1 MSLLFIYSAFIE
13 TKERKRE
20 KSRPSPRPLPRRREG
35 GWGERLWRILGLPLW
50 ARPPFTAFLFN
61 FFFMSRILQSCA
73 NSGRILN
80 VQGSIKT
87 NPRTVA
93 IPGCLGGSSWVMPPD
108 CIRRLE
114 DGARFQSSSNVN
126 RTLILINCT
135 LRPYAQAITVI
146 LFHSLVVSW

>member
-1 MSLLFIYSAFIE
+1 MRRKRERERSHAPRHAPCLAEGREGGRVGGGETLADSWTSTLGEAAICRLFIY
-13 TKERKRE
+13 
-20 KSRPSPRPLPRRREG
+20 
-35 GWGERLWRILGLPLW
+35 
-50 ARPPFTAFLFN
+50 

-80 VQGSIKT
+80 VQGFIKT

-135 LRPYAQAITVI
+135 LRPYAHAITVI